1 MPTVT
6 ASTVTASSNFL
17 IPNGTFIA
25 ELVGFV
31 IIVIVLGRTLV
42 PRINQ
47 ALAERQEM
55 IRRSYS
61 DAEEAKA
68 RLDAAEAEYRE
79 LIASARADAARQRE
93 EAREEGAQIL
103 ADLRAQA
110 QVESERIR
118 QAAQQQ
124 LEAERSRTVE
134 ALRAEV
140 GTLAVELAGRVVGE
154 ALTDDARQRRVVER
168 FLSDVESRA
177 GEAAGSAAA
186 GEQVRGCCRE
196 PVETRSRRRGP
207 SSNTSFPV
215 TRRPAPMRPRSAKS
229 CSVSWPSSMRRWA
242 CVARCPTRRWTA
254 TARLPW
260 SRLCSARTCPTSRFA
275 S

>member
-31 IIVIVLGRTLV
+31 IIVVVLGRTLV

-47 ALAERQEM
+47 ALADRQEM
-55 IRRSYS
+55 IRRSYA

-124 LEAERSRTVE
+124 LEAERARTVE

-168 FLSDVESRA
+168 FLTDVESRA

-186 GEQVRGCCRE
+186 GEQVR
-196 PVETRSRRRGP
+196 S
-207 SSNTSFPV
+207 
-215 TRRPAPMRPRSAKS
+215 
-229 CSVSWPSSMRRWA
+229 
-242 CVARCPTRRWTA
+242 
-254 TARLPW
+254 
-260 SRLCSARTCPTSRFA
+260 
-275 S
+275 